1 MGEDRLDGRTQGLAE
16 ASGKVAFRPS
26 KVSSPFPCSAH
37 LPEDGRVRFFLQSPQ
52 EPCESSPPDGE
63 FLLTNRSVY
72 RAQFIDSEAFFF
84 RIDNWVDAASL
95 WSIPVNLTSLLGS
108 IVEETSAVNV
118 SKPYPT
124 VFAFNRKVSSM
135 KAPFLQSLDV

>member
-1 MGEDRLDGRTQGLAE
+1 MGEDRLDRRTQGRSE
-16 ASGKVAFRPS
+16 GSGKVAFRPS
-26 KVSSPFPCSAH
+26 KVSSPFPSSAH
-37 LPEDGRVRFFLQSPQ
+37 IPMDGHARFFLQSPQ
-52 EPCESSPPDGE
+52 EPYESSPLGGK
-63 FLLTNRSVY
+63 FLLTNRSVS

-84 RIDNWVDAASL
+84 QVDNWVDATSL